1 MSHSK
6 CYKSVSS
13 SYNILAVHDLKM
25 SHGTLCLSP
34 LLPQIFVHI
43 EWVFLTRLFNTW
55 HDFLKM
61 SFRIFSELHGITVK
75 NYVRN
80 DDRENDRTDELKYRH
95 PSKHL
100 CRHICESV
108 LAFVC
113 VRKIGWQHVCHCSR
127 TLLLLSGTAD
137 GCLSNASVR
146 MPIHQLK
153 QMLNADISCICLT
166 LVIKHALPQAFS

>member
-1 MSHSK
+1 MFITSTSINICSYCVGFFDKTVQHLTWLFKNVFPNIQRASQHYCQELRQKWRPRERSNRRVEVPASK
-6 CYKSVSS
+6 QTFMPAH
-13 SYNILAVHDLKM
+13 L
-25 SHGTLCLSP
+25 
-34 LLPQIFVHI
+34 
-43 EWVFLTRLFNTW
+43 WVCVF
-55 HDFLKM
+55 
-61 SFRIFSELHGITVK
+61 
-75 NYVRN
+75 
-80 DDRENDRTDELKYRH
+80 
-95 PSKHL
+95 
-100 CRHICESV
+100 V

-166 LVIKHALPQAFS
+166 LVIKDALPQAFS